1 MRKYKLKRRFPAFL
15 VIFMNAEIKNEKR
28 DIRIVFL
35 IFSAIFGVFVWR
47 HYPSILS
54 YAFMGVVLVILPLV
68 AFAPTL
74 LRPVFN
80 LWLKIA
86 HAIGW
91 FNTQVLLAIVFILVF
106 IPTGLIMRLFRKDPM
121 KRKML
126 AEGSYWEPYELEGL
140 KDKNRYE
147 RQF

>member
-1 MRKYKLKRRFPAFL
+1 MKPEMKK
-15 VIFMNAEIKNEKR
+15 EIR

-35 IFSAIFGVFVWR
+35 IFSAIFGVLSWR

-54 YAFMGVVLVILPLV
+54 YGFMGIVLVVLPLA

-74 LRPVFN
+74 LRPVFK
-80 LWLKIA
+80 LWMKVA
-86 HAIGW
+86 HAVGW
-91 FNTQVLLAIVFILVF
+91 FNTQVILTIVFVLVF
-106 IPTGLIMRLFRKDPM
+106 IPTGLIMKLLRKDSM
-121 KRKML
+121 KRKMF
-126 AEGSYWEPYELEGL
+126 AEETYWEPYELEGL

>member
-1 MRKYKLKRRFPAFL
+1 MFK
-15 VIFMNAEIKNEKR
+15 MDNEKR

-35 IFSAIFGVFVWR
+35 IFSAIFGVLAWR

-54 YAFMGVVLVILPLV
+54 YAFIGVVIVILPLV
-68 AFAPTL
+68 IFAPTL

-91 FNTQVLLAIVFILVF
+91 FNTQVLLTIVFILVF
-106 IPTGLIMRLFRKDPM
+106 IDRK
-121 KRKML
+121 
-126 AEGSYWEPYELEGL
+126 SVV
-140 KDKNRYE
+140 
-147 RQF
+147 

>member
-1 MRKYKLKRRFPAFL
+1 MK
-15 VIFMNAEIKNEKR
+15 AEIKKEKR

-35 IFSAIFGVFVWR
+35 IFSAIFGVLAWR

-54 YAFMGVVLVILPLV
+54 YAFTGVVLVLLPLV

-74 LRPVFN
+74 LRPLFK
-80 LWLKIA
+80 LWMKLA
-86 HAIGW
+86 QAVGW
-91 FNTQVLLAIVFILVF
+91 FNTQVLLTIVFILIF
-106 IPTGLIMRLFRKDPM
+106 IPTGLIMKLLRKDPM

-126 AEGSYWEPYELEGL
+126 AEETYWEPYELEGL
-140 KDKNRYE
+140 KDSNRYE

>member
-1 MRKYKLKRRFPAFL
+1 MD
-15 VIFMNAEIKNEKR
+15 NEKR

-35 IFSAIFGVFVWR
+35 IFSAIFVVFTWR
-47 HYPSILS
+47 YYPSILS
-54 YAFMGVVLVILPLV
+54 YVLMGLTLLILPIV
-68 AFAPTL
+68 AFSPII
-74 LRPVFN
+74 LRPVFK
-80 LWLKIA
+80 LWLKVA

-91 FNTQVLLAIVFILVF
+91 FNTQLLLSIVFILIF
-106 IPTGLIMRLFRKDPM
+106 APTGLVMRLLRKDPM

-126 AEGSYWEPYELEGL
+126 AEGTYWEPYELEGL

>member
-1 MRKYKLKRRFPAFL
+1 MRTGKLNKKEAD
-15 VIFMNAEIKNEKR
+15 VKKEKR

-35 IFSAIFGVFVWR
+35 IFSAIFGILAWR

-54 YAFMGVVLVILPLV
+54 YVFMGVVSVILPLV

-91 FNTQVLLAIVFILVF
+91 FNTQVLLTIVFILVF

-140 KDKNRYE
+140 KDRNRYE

>member
-1 MRKYKLKRRFPAFL
+1 MANK
-15 VIFMNAEIKNEKR
+15 EKR

-35 IFSAIFGVFVWR
+35 IFSAIFGVIAWR
-47 HYPSILS
+47 HYPSIESYVLS
-54 YAFMGVVLVILPLV
+54 GLSLVLLPIV
-68 AFAPTL
+68 AFAPII
-74 LRPVFN
+74 LRPVFK

-86 HAIGW
+86 HAVGW
-91 FNTQVLLAIVFILVF
+91 FNTQILLSIVFILIF
-106 IPTGLIMRLFRKDPM
+106 IPIGLIMRLLGKDPM

-126 AEGSYWEPYELEGL
+126 EVGTYWETYELVGL

>member
-1 MRKYKLKRRFPAFL
+1 MALN
-15 VIFMNAEIKNEKR
+15 ISIKKEER

-35 IFSAIFGVFVWR
+35 IFSAIFGVFAWR
-47 HYPSILS
+47 HYPSIAS
-54 YAFMGVVLVILPLV
+54 YVLIGLVLIMLPIIAFSPIM
-68 AFAPTL
+68 

-91 FNTQVLLAIVFILVF
+91 FNTQVLLTIVFILVF

>member
-1 MRKYKLKRRFPAFL
+1 MKLD
-15 VIFMNAEIKNEKR
+15 IKKEKC
-28 DIRIVFL
+28 DIRIVFI
-35 IFSAIFGVFVWR
+35 IFSAIFEVFAWR

-54 YAFMGVVLVILPLV
+54 YVLIGLVLLILPII
-68 AFAPTL
+68 AFSPIT
-74 LRPVFN
+74 LRPVFK
-80 LWLKIA
+80 LWLKVA
-86 HAIGW
+86 HAVGW
-91 FNTQVLLAIVFILVF
+91 FNTQLLLSIVFILIF

-126 AEGSYWEPYELEGL
+126 AEGTYWEPYELEGL

>member
-1 MRKYKLKRRFPAFL
+1 MMMVIIL
-15 VIFMNAEIKNEKR
+15 VIFMKSEIKKEKR

-35 IFSAIFGVFVWR
+35 IFSAIFGVLAWR

-54 YAFMGVVLVILPLV
+54 YAFIGVVIVILPLV
-68 AFAPTL
+68 VFAPTL

-91 FNTQVLLAIVFILVF
+91 FNTQVLLTIVFILVF
-106 IPTGLIMRLFRKDPM
+106 IPTGLIMKLLRKDPM
-121 KRKML
+121 KRKMF
-126 AEGSYWEPYELEGL
+126 AEETYWEPYELVGL
-140 KDKNRYE
+140 KDKKRYE

>member
-1 MRKYKLKRRFPAFL
+1 MFK
-15 VIFMNAEIKNEKR
+15 MDNEKR

-35 IFSAIFGVFVWR
+35 IFSAIFVVFTWR
-47 HYPSILS
+47 YYPSILS
-54 YAFMGVVLVILPLV
+54 YVLMGLTLLILPIV
-68 AFAPTL
+68 AFSPII
-74 LRPVFN
+74 LRPVFK
-80 LWLKIA
+80 LWLKVA

-91 FNTQVLLAIVFILVF
+91 FNTQLLLSIVFILIF
-106 IPTGLIMRLFRKDPM
+106 APTGLVMRLLRKDPM

-126 AEGSYWEPYELEGL
+126 AEKTYWEPYELEGL

>member
-1 MRKYKLKRRFPAFL
+1 MKK
-15 VIFMNAEIKNEKR
+15 EKR

-35 IFSAIFGVFVWR
+35 IFSAIFGVIAWR

-54 YAFMGVVLVILPLV
+54 YAFTGVVLVILPLV

-91 FNTQVLLAIVFILVF
+91 FNTQVLLTIVFILVF